1 MELKEEVRK
10 DKKDEKQ
17 KKNTDS
23 KFVNFMKGITIE
35 PMTVLI
41 SLHSNLVHIPQDQ
54 MLLYK
59 TCMEDKYNVSD
70 DFCTNIEEHTNTTQ
84 YSDIEAEMS
93 SFYNYISLAEHA
105 VPILLSFYLGSWSD
119 HQGRKPFIYICMT
132 GMLLSSVMN
141 MMSAIYLQEWD
152 KWVWLFTVILSKN
165 VFGGSLAY
173 VMVVYSFIADN
184 SNERQR
190 TIRMAILSFLYHMS
204 VPISA
209 PIGVW
214 LFGYGY
220 VHVFAASLV
229 LMVLAYIYMFA
240 RLWNF
245 EEKLKSKEK
254 LSFSSMLHP
263 RHVKDSFTASFK
275 GRPDHKRTYLLIMLS
290 VMLLNMM
297 PSIGEGAYQYLFVK
311 RTFSWGVP
319 DYSWYRTTASLVS
332 SLAMFVL
339 FPLFHRFKINDNLI
353 IILSCIS
360 QIGGA
365 LLRGFSTHSWM
376 FYLSTAVDFG
386 TSIVSPP
393 IRAQI
398 SHCVEPHELGKI
410 FGMLASIESLI
421 PIIGTII
428 YSRIYNATRELP
440 YPLPGSCYFV
450 SCGFIGI
457 GLFLTTA
464 MALSLS
470 CRKIPTAGKA
480 KQNQGNSNSHP
491 EVKQKD
497 EIFVKNYAI
506 NQNIW

>member
-1 MELKEEVRK
+1 MIGTAFKE
-10 DKKDEKQ
+10 
-17 KKNTDS
+17 
-23 KFVNFMKGITIE
+23 
-35 PMTVLI
+35 
-41 SLHSNLVHIPQDQ
+41 IPI
-54 MLLYK
+54 YK
-59 TCMEDKYNVSD
+59 
-70 DFCTNIEEHTNTTQ
+70 
-84 YSDIEAEMS
+84 
-93 SFYNYISLAEHA
+93 
-105 VPILLSFYLGSWSD
+105 ILTY
-119 HQGRKPFIYICMT
+119 
-132 GMLLSSVMN
+132 
-141 MMSAIYLQEWD
+141 
-152 KWVWLFTVILSKN
+152 
-165 VFGGSLAY
+165 
-173 VMVVYSFIADN
+173 
-184 SNERQR
+184 RQR

-229 LMVLAYIYMFA
+229 LMVLAYIYMFV

-353 IILSCIS
+353 IIFSCTS

-376 FYLSTAVDFG
+376 FYLSTAVDFWYL
-386 TSIVSPP
+386 
-393 IRAQI
+393 
-398 SHCVEPHELGKI
+398 HCVP
-410 FGMLASIESLI
+410 
-421 PIIGTII
+421 
-428 YSRIYNATRELP
+428 P
-440 YPLPGSCYFV
+440 YPCSDIALCGATWTRQDLWHVGQYWV
-450 SCGFIGI
+450 SH
-457 GLFLTTA
+457 
-464 MALSLS
+464 
-470 CRKIPTAGKA
+470 
-480 KQNQGNSNSHP
+480 SNHR
-491 EVKQKD
+491 D
-497 EIFVKNYAI
+497 NDIF
-506 NQNIW
+506 